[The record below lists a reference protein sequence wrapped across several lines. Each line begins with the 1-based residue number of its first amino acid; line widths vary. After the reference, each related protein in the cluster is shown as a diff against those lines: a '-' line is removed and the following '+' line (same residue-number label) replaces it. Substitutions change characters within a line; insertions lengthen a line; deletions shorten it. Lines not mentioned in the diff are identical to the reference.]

1 MLVPVQ
7 CWNKLRVGLFRNKL
21 LHTSVEDN
29 RDVMAE
35 SNPEVKSD
43 KYTTLRNRDHTGCDG
58 EQRSLMPKRQ
68 ASEEYVQRKKV
79 NII

>member
-21 LHTSVEDN
+21 LHISVEDN
-29 RDVMAE
+29 RGVMAD

-43 KYTTLRNRDHTGCDG
+43 KYTTLRHHDTGCDG

>member
-1 MLVPVQ
+1 M
-7 CWNKLRVGLFRNKL
+7 
-21 LHTSVEDN
+21 EDN
-29 RDVMAE
+29 RDVMAD

-43 KYTTLRNRDHTGCDG
+43 EYTTLRHRDIGCDG

-68 ASEEYVQRKKV
+68 ASEEQRKKV